1 MARPVETPSPSPSG
15 QDPAARRRR
24 LTTHPTWI
32 VVLAC
37 TAALCGPAAGSAV
50 GEPASSA
57 SAAVER
63 QAAGFPQAVSGQ
75 PDKALSR
82 AGNGTA
88 ASPAAGPDATPATG
102 PVTGSPDSDSG
113 DADSTSGT
121 SGEGVDGVDALAEN
135 RNPGT
140 DKWLITT
147 QPLGTRIEGYAG
159 QVSVLSGERLD
170 LYVSSTASSFRV
182 EVLRTGSYDGH
193 FARRIYSGPAVPG
206 GPQTGMAKDPVTRS
220 VSATWQ
226 RSTTLSTAGWL
237 PGAYLV
243 KLIGADGAQAYV
255 PFDIR
260 DQHSTGAILLVDS
273 TATWQA
279 YNSWGGPS
287 TYRGN
292 QSPTAAQDVDER
304 AFDASYDRPYDRDHG
319 AAEFLSSELP
329 AIAAAERLGLRLN
342 YATDVDLQLHPEV
355 LDGAVGVALLG
366 HSEYWSRTMRANLT
380 AARDRGVNLA
390 FFGANDI
397 HRRIRLEPSP
407 TGPGRTMINYKLGAL
422 DPVQTL
428 DTTADWGKAP
438 FPDPQSA
445 LVGPMFKCARAQADL
460 VVTDPESWL
469 FRGQGLVAGARLP
482 GMVGPE
488 FDRVMTWV
496 PTPRPL
502 QVLAHSPALCQGKP
516 EFADMTWYSM
526 TNGAGVFDAGTL
538 NWIPGMASP
547 DPLTRRVVTTATERV
562 LKMIGRPLA
571 GRVQPATDNVS
582 AFYGSDGKGLPSG
595 GAPGTAGSPAGGP
608 GASSPAPGAS

>member
-1 MARPVETPSPSPSG
+1 M
-15 QDPAARRRR
+15 
-24 LTTHPTWI
+24 TTHPAWL
-32 VVLAC
+32 VVLVC

-50 GEPASSA
+50 GEPVTVA
-57 SAAVER
+57 SAAAAR
-63 QAAGFPQAVSGQ
+63 QAGGFPDAVSGL
-75 PDKALSR
+75 PDTTPSR
-82 AGNGTA
+82 AGSSSAASSGASPAAGSA
-88 ASPAAGPDATPATG
+88 ASPAAGSA
-102 PVTGSPDSDSG
+102 GSVPGSAAGSAAGSGGSSDSDSG
-113 DADSTSGT
+113 DADPTGA
-121 SGEGVDGVDALAEN
+121 EGVDGVDALAEN

-140 DKWLITT
+140 DKWLISA

-159 QVSVLSGERLD
+159 QVSVLAGEHVD
-170 LYVSSTASSFRV
+170 LYVSSTAPAFRV

-193 FARRIYSGPAVPG
+193 LARRIYSGPSVPG
-206 GPQTGMAKDPVTRS
+206 GPQSGMAKDPSTRM

-226 RSTTLSTAGWL
+226 RSTTLATAGWL

-243 KLIGADGAQAYV
+243 KLIGADGAQSYV

-279 YNSWGGPS
+279 YNAWGGPS

-304 AFDASYDRPYDRDHG
+304 AYAASYDRPYDREHG
-319 AAEFLSSELP
+319 AGDFLNSELP

-342 YATDVDLQLHPEV
+342 YATDVDLELHPEV

-390 FFGANDI
+390 FFGANDV
-397 HRRIRLEPSP
+397 HRRVRLLPSP

-428 DTTADWGKAP
+428 GTTADWGKAP
-438 FPDPQSA
+438 YPDPQSA

-460 VVTDPESWL
+460 VVTDPDSWL
-469 FRGQGLVAGARLP
+469 FRGQGLTAGTRLP

-496 PTPRPL
+496 AMPRPI

-526 TNGAGVFDAGTL
+526 ANGAGVFDAGTL
-538 NWIPGMASP
+538 NWIPGMTSP
-547 DPLTRRVVTTATERV
+547 DSLTRRVVTTATERV
-562 LKMIGRPLA
+562 LKMIGSPLA
-571 GRVQPATDNVS
+571 GRAQPATDNVS
-582 AFYGSDGKGLPSG
+582 TFYAPDGKGLPYG
-595 GAPGTAGSPAGGP
+595 GAPGSAGPPVGSLA
-608 GASSPAPGAS
+608 ASSPVLGAS